1 VQPAAP
7 SDAVLTRAARLRY
20 GLMVG
25 AAAVGSYLTARL
37 LPLPEPYWA
46 PIAAV
51 VVLSREPA
59 ATRQAALQRLAGTL
73 VGSAIGWAGAAF
85 GHESVV
91 AYGVAIFLGV
101 IVCEGLRLER
111 SGGICAVTTSVIM
124 LIPRPLPAHL
134 VALHRFLEV
143 CCGLLGA
150 LVVSAV
156 VDRLAR
162 VRASRPRP

>member
-1 VQPAAP
+1 MEPAP
-7 SDAVLTRAARLRY
+7 SSDAVVTRAARLRY

-25 AAAVGSYLTARL
+25 AAAVGSYVTARL

-46 PIAAV
+46 PLAAV
-51 VVLSREPA
+51 VVLSRQPA
-59 ATRQAALQRLAGTL
+59 ATRQAVIQRLAGTV
-73 VGSAIGWAGAAF
+73 VGSAIGWAGAAWGQGSLF
-85 GHESVV
+85 

-124 LIPRPLPAHL
+124 LIPRPLPAHV

-150 LVVSAV
+150 LVVSAAV
-156 VDRLAR
+156 GRLAR
-162 VRASRPRP
+162 GRASPPRP

>member
-1 VQPAAP
+1 MLLELK
-7 SDAVLTRAARLRY
+7 DARQLTRLARQVTTYADLVDAHADRFAS
-20 GLMVG
+20 LFG
-25 AAAVGSYLTARL
+25 AL
-37 LPLPEPYWA
+37 LGEEVTFDAPTEKWIVWPLEGVDRHP
-46 PIAAV
+46 
-51 VVLSREPA
+51 R
-59 ATRQAALQRLAGTL
+59 AGTL
-73 VGSAIGWAGAAF
+73 AGSAIGWAGAAF
-85 GHESVV
+85 GHESLV

-124 LIPRPLPAHL
+124 LIPRPLPAHV

-150 LVVSAV
+150 LVISAV

-162 VRASRPRP
+162 VRASRSRL